1 MRTLFLALA
10 LACAALA
17 PTGCNTAPSAR
28 VQEVKTLKAV
38 GLAVD
43 GTMQLAAQ
51 LYHDGK
57 IDAALWQKIA
67 VAHDTQF
74 QPAYRFAVAA
84 VQANLDSVAS
94 PDLVALAAQLAALV
108 APYVSKS

>member
-1 MRTLFLALA
+1 MKKFLLALA
-10 LACAALA
+10 LACAAISPTACTTA
-17 PTGCNTAPSAR
+17 PTAR

-67 VAHDTQF
+67 TAHDTQF
-74 QPAYRFAVAA
+74 QPAYRLAVAA

-94 PDLVALAAQLAALV
+94 PDLAALAAQLAALV
-108 APYVSKS
+108 APYIAKP